1 MVDTCP
7 AVGCAATALATSVA
21 KYKRSQPRTTAGTRK
36 TFLSTS
42 YYSTAMLSKSV
53 FLLAGAGFAAAQS
66 ISSQCSS
73 TLVSVAGS
81 PDSSCL
87 NPNGIVQ
94 IALTSSNSS
103 VIPAVDSWL
112 TGLCALGP
120 CSNSSLDAVFT
131 NITGGCSSE
140 LASLGLNTNGSTNLT
155 LYLEE
160 AYPTLRQVWCLKDT
174 SVNELCVTEELTGVQ
189 NTTGTLTINNLIT
202 VVGEIIS
209 GSSSIPQSVACS
221 NCSKAAYTIADT
233 NFPAL
238 VSNSTSTVQSTC
250 GSSFTDGQMPS
261 GIEETASNSSSSS
274 SGSTG
279 GAVSLSVNSLSMGV
293 TMLVVVSSIFA
304 IFA

>member
-1 MVDTCP
+1 
-7 AVGCAATALATSVA
+7 
-21 KYKRSQPRTTAGTRK
+21 
-36 TFLSTS
+36 
-42 YYSTAMLSKSV
+42 MLSKTV

-94 IALTSSNSS
+94 IVLTSSNSS
-103 VIPAVDSWL
+103 VIPAVNSWL

-120 CSNSSLDAVFT
+120 CSNSSLEAVFT
-131 NITGGCSSE
+131 NLTSGCSSE
-140 LASLGLNTNGSTNLT
+140 LASLGLTTNGSTNLT
-155 LYLEE
+155 TYLVE
-160 AYPTLRQVWCLKDT
+160 AYPTLRQIGCLNDT
-174 SVNELCVTEELTGVQ
+174 SANELCVTEELTGVQ
-189 NTTGTLTINNLIT
+189 NVTGTLTINNFIT
-202 VVGEIIS
+202 VAGQLIS
-209 GSSSIPQSVACS
+209 DSSSIPQSVTCS
-221 NCSKAAYTIADT
+221 NCSKAAYTIADN

-238 VSNSTSTVQSTC
+238 VSNTTSTLQNTC
-250 GSSFTDGQMPS
+250 GSSFTDGQTPS
-261 GIEETASNSSSSS
+261 GIVETASNSSSSGS
-274 SGSTG
+274 SSTG

>member
-1 MVDTCP
+1 
-7 AVGCAATALATSVA
+7 
-21 KYKRSQPRTTAGTRK
+21 
-36 TFLSTS
+36 
-42 YYSTAMLSKSV
+42 MLSKSV

-73 TLVSVAGS
+73 TLV
-81 PDSSCL
+81 
-87 NPNGIVQ
+87 IRRR
-94 IALTSSNSS
+94 SNSS

-112 TGLCALGP
+112 TGLCAL
-120 CSNSSLDAVFT
+120 VFT
-131 NITGGCSSE
+131 NITSGCSSE
-140 LASLGLNTNGSTNLT
+140 LASL
-155 LYLEE
+155 E

-189 NTTGTLTINNLIT
+189 NTTGTLTINNFIT

-221 NCSKAAYTIADT
+221 NCSKAAYTIADS